1 VSNLPGTKNPPLNLG
16 KNSTGRIWQIVVGLV
31 LFVLAA
37 IISLVEIV
45 SQLRKYKKVSIPIEN

>member
-1 VSNLPGTKNPPLNLG
+1 VNNLSETKNPSLNIG
-16 KNSTGRIWQIVVGLV
+16 KNGAGRIWQIVVGLV

-45 SQLRKYKKVSIPIEN
+45 SQSRKYKKVSIPIEN

>member
-1 VSNLPGTKNPPLNLG
+1 VNNLSETKNPSPNLG
-16 KNSTGRIWQIVVGLV
+16 KNSAGWVWQIVVGLV

-45 SQLRKYKKVSIPIEN
+45 SQTRKYKKVTIPIEN

>member
-1 VSNLPGTKNPPLNLG
+1 MNNLSETKDSPNLG
-16 KNSTGRIWQIVVGLV
+16 KSAAGRIWQVVVGLV

-45 SQLRKYKKVSIPIEN
+45 SQSRKYKKVSIPIEN